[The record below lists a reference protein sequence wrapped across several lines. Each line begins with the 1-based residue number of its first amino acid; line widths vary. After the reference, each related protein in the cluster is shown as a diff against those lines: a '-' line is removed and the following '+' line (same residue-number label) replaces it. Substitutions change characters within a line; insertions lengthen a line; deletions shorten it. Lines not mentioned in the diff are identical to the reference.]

1 VLKLFTAP
9 KSYTIDLSRFCS
21 NSAET
26 RTIGAVCVVI
36 HEARH
41 LLKADI
47 NGSSDPYVLVSFA
60 HVGKSLYA
68 TKVKKDSLNP
78 IFEELAIVKITQEE
92 LDEED
97 K

>member
-1 VLKLFTAP
+1 MGANFGDVRHTTTDASDASLL
-9 KSYTIDLSRFCS
+9 
-21 NSAET
+21 ET
-26 RTIGAVCVVI
+26 RTIGVVCVVI

-41 LLKADI
+41 LLAADF

-60 HVGKSLYA
+60 NVGKSLYA

-97 K
+97 E